1 MRQASPSAKP
11 APLPP
16 FTPIPLPPTART
28 GPREAY

>member
-1 MRQASPSAKP
+1 MRHASQTVKP

-16 FTPIPLPPTART
+16 YTPIPLPPTART